1 MKNSVMRRILM
12 VLMVVMLVSVCTAA
26 CAAAGTSV
34 SISGSVSYSKGYS
47 TVSWTTTGSEPSL
60 YRVFAQVV
68 NHGTSEQAV
77 LNLGETKS
85 HSIQAANLVPGISYS
100 IIVTDDS
107 FNILG
112 TGTCTVPD
120 VPSFEDGK
128 LKHTSIK
135 ISLSKR
141 QYNLSTRKT
150 KDLKKLSGSEIAAS
164 FASNQFYYGVQYT
177 MRMPQLAKPRAY
189 FGTLVFE
196 SPDGFIWVDKAM
208 DMTFDRVSNGY
219 QTLWWEIAGVEFF
232 YQLNEAV
239 GSIPAGTYTIRLYWD
254 GMFVNTITFDVG
266 A

>member
-1 MKNSVMRRILM
+1 
-12 VLMVVMLVSVCTAA
+12 
-26 CAAAGTSV
+26 
-34 SISGSVSYSKGYS
+34 
-47 TVSWTTTGSEPSL
+47 
-60 YRVFAQVV
+60 VFAQVID
-68 NHGTSEQAV
+68 HSSSEQAL

-85 HSIQAANLVPGISYS
+85 HSIQTTNLAPGISYY
-100 IIVTDDS
+100 IIIADDS

-112 TGTCTVPD
+112 SGTCTVPD
-120 VPSFEDGK
+120 VPTFEDGK
-128 LKHTSIK
+128 LKDTSIK
-135 ISLSKR
+135 ISVSNR
-141 QYNLSTRKT
+141 QLNLSTRKY
-150 KDLKKLSGSEIAAS
+150 KDIKKLSGSEIAAS
-164 FASNQFYYGVQYT
+164 FAANEYYYGVQYT

-239 GSIPAGTYTIRLYWD
+239 GSIPAGTYTIRLYLD